1 MDFLLK
7 KTQNKLHFKKSTT
20 STLLFTDDQ
29 VIISITED
37 NMQKIVYKSN
47 QIITECDLIIYVEN
61 TKLMEFKRRELVG
74 NKIIIDNKII

>member
-1 MDFLLK
+1 MY
-7 KTQNKLHFKKSTT
+7 FKKSAT

-29 VIISITED
+29 VIISITVD

-61 TKLMEFKRRELVG
+61 TKVMAFKRREPVG

>member
-1 MDFLLK
+1 LY
-7 KTQNKLHFKKSTT
+7 FKKSAT

-29 VIISITED
+29 VIISITVD

-61 TKLMEFKRRELVG
+61 TKVMAFKRREPVG